1 MEEAAKSLAEL
12 KKYLEDKVAAL
23 SIELEHLKTLIKLVD
38 EALAKVSFKPA
49 SALEV
54 SKEAVQ
60 AAPARSLE
68 TEMLILASSRM
79 GNRLLGK
86 MYIGEGYVRIV
97 PAQDLELNINIPPFR
112 QFLVEK
118 VLEEMRRRDREAVE
132 RGEIKESE
140 ALDYEIKTKGDILT
154 EIFVKNIS
162 DERRMRELKN
172 AVRWTFER
180 MLEKISHRVRDCY
193 YSVGFVSC
201 FSLDLLNSFRTSS
214 EGSLILKISWG
225 EGR

>member
-1 MEEAAKSLAEL
+1 LEEAAKSLAEL

-23 SIELEHLKTLIKLVD
+23 STELEHLKTLIKLVD

-54 SKEAVQ
+54 PKEAVQ
-60 AAPARSLE
+60 AASTRGLE

-79 GNRLLGK
+79 SNKLLGK

-180 MLEKISHRVRDCY
+180 MLEKISHRA
-193 YSVGFVSC
+193 F
-201 FSLDLLNSFRTSS
+201 
-214 EGSLILKISWG
+214 
-225 EGR
+225 